1 MPWATCFE
9 SARKPY
15 LNKYELFNTNLIN
28 CPMIEYAF
36 KAINQSGLTSLG
48 VRGQDSA
55 VVVSQKKIP
64 VYLYIEYEIIAI
76 CL

>member
-1 MPWATCFE
+1 
-9 SARKPY
+9 
-15 LNKYELFNTNLIN
+15 
-28 CPMIEYAF
+28 MIEYAF

-64 VYLYIEYEIIAI
+64 VCLCSNTQKNRYYILVLLARYLEVVLTLNLYTNPR
-76 CL
+76 